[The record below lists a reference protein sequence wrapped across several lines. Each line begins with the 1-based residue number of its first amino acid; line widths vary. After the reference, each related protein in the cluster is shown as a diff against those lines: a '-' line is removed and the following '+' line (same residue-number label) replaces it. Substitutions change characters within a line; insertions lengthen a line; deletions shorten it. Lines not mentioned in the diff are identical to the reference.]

1 MEYKIMTREELEYMM
16 IDLHVICLM
25 KDEEIKTLKE
35 SINDLNN
42 ELEKI
47 INENEQLRKDNNEA
61 VLSLAKEKAELK
73 DLLVDRE
80 KQIKNWKKYYRI
92 LHAIKTEQV
101 KENEQLKN
109 QIDELIYENSELGKF
124 NIHMYVREQ
133 EKLMRENEQLK
144 KQIDDLSDTCSEQL
158 ETIAMLQKTK
168 NKQAETI
175 RNHEARIL
183 IKDTHLENLE
193 KHNKRLKYDCEQLH
207 KIIEEK
213 RVKIVDYINEKELLE
228 KDLDIQI
235 NTIKQLDKRLE
246 IVKKDNR
253 AYELKIKELEQKILD
268 EQLDRVVECTKC
280 KTNPPCE
287 CDTESKPKF
296 DDSVDCRPRKQ

>member
-25 KDEEIKTLKE
+25 KDEEIKTLKDKNEMLEDRKEYLRKKYDE
-35 SINDLNN
+35 SVSS
-42 ELEKI
+42 LEK
-47 INENEQLRKDNNEA
+47 E
-61 VLSLAKEKAELK
+61 VTELK
-73 DLLVDRE
+73 ELLVDRE

-101 KENEQLKN
+101 KENKQLKK
-109 QIDELIYENSELGKF
+109 QIDELVYENSELGKF
-124 NIHMYVREQ
+124 DIHMYVQER
-133 EKLMRENEQLK
+133 EKLMSENEQLRR
-144 KQIDDLSDTCSEQL
+144 QIDDLSDTCSEQL

-175 RNHEARIL
+175 NN
-183 IKDTHLENLE
+183 KDTMT
-193 KHNKRLKYDCEQLH
+193 
-207 KIIEEK
+207 
-213 RVKIVDYINEKELLE
+213 
-228 KDLDIQI
+228 KDLDIFI
-235 NTIKQLDKRLE
+235 STIKQLDK
-246 IVKKDNR
+246 K
-253 AYELKIKELEQKILD
+253 
-268 EQLDRVVECTKC
+268 LDRVVECTKC